1 MFTPIRPGMR
11 RLSLVL
17 LPFLAAFAL
26 VFGLSYIWRAV
37 ILLRNGQAMAAAL
50 FLAFGVVGIALAV
63 SIWVA
68 RKRSRGASNTS
79 GQSA

>member
-1 MFTPIRPGMR
+1 MR

-26 VFGLSYIWRAV
+26 VFGMSYLWRAV
-37 ILLRNGQAMAAAL
+37 ILLRNGQTMAAGL
-50 FLAFGVVGIALAV
+50 FLVLGLVGVALAV

-68 RKRSRGASNTS
+68 RKRSRSPGNTS

>member
-1 MFTPIRPGMR
+1 MR

-26 VFGLSYIWRAV
+26 VFGLSYLWRGV
-37 ILLRNGQAMAAAL
+37 ILLRNGQTMAAGL
-50 FLAFGVVGIALAV
+50 FLVFGVVGVALAI
-63 SIWVA
+63 SLWVT
-68 RKRSRGASNTS
+68 RKRARSASNTS

>member
-1 MFTPIRPGMR
+1 MR

-26 VFGLSYIWRAV
+26 VFGLSYLWRGV
-37 ILLRNGQAMAAAL
+37 ILLRNGQTIAAGL
-50 FLAFGVVGIALAV
+50 FLVFGVVGVALAI
-63 SIWVA
+63 SLWVT
-68 RKRSRGASNTS
+68 RKRARSPGNTS

>member
-1 MFTPIRPGMR
+1 MR

-26 VFGLSYIWRAV
+26 VFGMSYLWRGV
-37 ILLRNGQAMAAAL
+37 ILLRNGQMLPAGLML
-50 FLAFGVVGIALAV
+50 VFGVVGIALAV
-63 SIWVA
+63 SLWVT
-68 RKRSRGASNTS
+68 RKRARSSGNTS